1 MNRFVHRATA
11 VVLLVAAAVATV
23 ACAGAPPASTAPSQ
37 PLRATSF
44 AEYRVAVCSAW
55 DTLSRVV
62 GNPETGS
69 TSDIGRALEQAA
81 TDGDAATADR
91 LAGEMT
97 AELTGARQQLAYASG
112 WEPRAEV
119 VAHLDRLFAAFEA
132 TVDATRASAHDGEL
146 DRDAV
151 QRAFEEAGGVEA
163 WYGAMD
169 AIHAGGATAADPAD
183 QCPNTPVTP

>member
-1 MNRFVHRATA
+1 MNRLVHRATA
-11 VVLLVAAAVATV
+11 ALLLVGAAVATV
-23 ACAGAPPASTAPSQ
+23 ACGGAAPASTAPSQ
-37 PLRATSF
+37 PPRATSF

-69 TSDIGRALEQAA
+69 PSDIGRALEHAA

-97 AELTGARQQLAYASG
+97 AELSAARQQLAYASG

-132 TVDATRASAHDGEL
+132 RVDATRASAHEGEL
-146 DRDAV
+146 NHDAV

-169 AIHAGGATAADPAD
+169 ALQAGGPSSADPAD